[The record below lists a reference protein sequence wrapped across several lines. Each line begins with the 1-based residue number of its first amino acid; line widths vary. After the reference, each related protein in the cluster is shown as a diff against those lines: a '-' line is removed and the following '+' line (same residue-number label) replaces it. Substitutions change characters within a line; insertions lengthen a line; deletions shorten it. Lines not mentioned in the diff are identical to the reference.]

1 MTIPKHDVPEA
12 LLAPRV
18 TQTGRADGAEWDIA
32 STKPHTGMYRR
43 ARNTKII
50 RLPRWFELFLRA
62 D

>member
-32 STKPHTGMYRR
+32 STRGCEAAHWNVQTSQKYENHQI
-43 ARNTKII
+43 A
-50 RLPRWFELFLRA
+50 A
-62 D
+62 VV